1 MPNVIESAEVA
12 AEEALRQMYSC
23 IRNKRHFKLEAGAG
37 AGKTYSLVKG
47 LQLIIDERG
56 SQLAKRSQRVACITY
71 TNVAT
76 EEINTRTDSNP
87 VVFAS
92 TIHGFCWSLIQGHQP
107 FLWDSLPTIHSKWEE
122 MINEIEDGKKRKIFY
137 STGRRRL
144 TDTEAHLSHD
154 DILPLMVLLLSKE
167 KFRRNLVAR
176 YPIIFIDEYQDTH
189 KEFAEALIEHFV
201 APEYGPSTPLLG
213 FFGDSWQK
221 IYRTGA
227 GSLAHPNFTE
237 IAKRANFRSASRIVE
252 TLNNIRPDLPQIA
265 REDADIG
272 SVSIYH
278 TNDWQGDR
286 QTGGHWKGDLFPG
299 DSHDALVLA
308 KSRLTEVGWDFSSE
322 TSRILMLT
330 HKVMASEQGYEAL
343 VSAFSNSDSLFNL
356 ENAHVSYMVNT
367 LLPALEGF
375 DEGLYGKMFL
385 ALGTNAPK
393 IKKVSD
399 KAVWKANFDAL
410 SELKEEGSVGDVMAL
425 LRSMSPSILPD
436 KISSLEDKLDT
447 SESDEISASRSLT
460 ELQKLRGVPFKE
472 LITFEK
478 FIKNH
483 TPFSTKHGVKGA
495 EFDNVLVVLGRGWN
509 LYNWDQLFTWLNT
522 TCPENK
528 IDALERNR
536 NLFYVACSRPKNN
549 LTVLITQHLS
559 DKSLALLTEW
569 FGDDAVYSLY

>member
-37 AGKTYSLVKG
+37 AGKTFSLVKG

-56 SQLAKRSQRVACITY
+56 SQLAKRSQKVACITY

-87 VVFAS
+87 IVFAS

-122 MINEIEDGKKRKIFY
+122 MINEIEDGKKRKVFY

-154 DILPLMVLLLSKE
+154 DILPLMVLLLRKE

-189 KEFAEALIEHFV
+189 KEFAEALIEYFV
-201 APEYGPSTPLLG
+201 APEDGPSTPLLG

-227 GSLAHPNFTE
+227 GSLAHQNLTE
-237 IAKRANFRSASRIVE
+237 IAKGANFRSASKIVE
-252 TLNNIRPDLPQIA
+252 VLNNMRPELPQIA
-265 REDADIG
+265 REGADLG
-272 SVSIYH
+272 NVSIYH
-278 TNDWQGDR
+278 TNSWQGDR
-286 QTGGHWKGDLFPG
+286 QTGGHWKGDLFPR

-308 KSRLTEVGWDFSSE
+308 KRKLTEVGWDFSSE

-343 VSAFSNSDSLFNL
+343 VNAFSNSDSLFNL

-367 LLPALEGF
+367 LLPALESF
-375 DEGLYGKMFL
+375 EESLYGKMFL
-385 ALGTNAPK
+385 ALGTNSPK
-393 IKKVSD
+393 IKKASD

-425 LRSMSPSILPD
+425 LKAMSPSILPD

-447 SESDEISASRSLT
+447 SESDEISESRSLT
-460 ELQKLRGVPFKE
+460 ELQKLRDVPFKE

-528 IDALERNR
+528 IEALERNR

-559 DKSLALLTEW
+559 DESLALLNQW
-569 FGDDAVYSLY
+569 FGDETVKSLY